1 MPVEI
6 PERLCYKDNMVKIRT
21 RFPPSPTGYL
31 HIGGA
36 RTALFNWLFA
46 RQQGG
51 TFVLRIE
58 DTDVARSTEENTQV
72 ILEGLQWLGL
82 DWDEGPFFQTQRL
95 DLYRRTIRELLE
107 GGQGYYCHCTPELL
121 EQKREQARAE
131 NRKPKYDGTCR
142 DRGLGPAPGAAVRLK
157 APQFGVT
164 RLDDLIKGPV
174 IFQNEELDDLI
185 LARGD
190 GMPTYHLAVVVDDI
204 TMDITHVIRGDDHV
218 NNTPKQI
225 QIYQALGHPL
235 PHYAHVPMIL
245 GSDKTKLSKR
255 HGAVSVLAYREM
267 GVLPEALINTLVRL
281 GWAHGDEEIF
291 SREEMIAKFSLDQ
304 VGKSAGI
311 FNSEKLLWLNSHY
324 LKESPDEKL
333 AGLVAPFI
341 GARGYPADDYSY
353 LARVAG
359 TLKARSKTLVEMAE
373 AADFYFQEEL
383 SYPPEAVQKF
393 FTREILPTLEL
404 MIEKLTDLPGWDH
417 SALESVFQGLV
428 DQTGLKMKQIAPPIR
443 LALTGKTA
451 SPGLF
456 EVMEVLGR
464 EGTVGR
470 IQRAVGFIQGG

>member
-1 MPVEI
+1 
-6 PERLCYKDNMVKIRT
+6 D
-21 RFPPSPTGYL
+21 
-31 HIGGA
+31 
-36 RTALFNWLFA
+36 
-46 RQQGG
+46 
-51 TFVLRIE
+51 
-58 DTDVARSTEENTQV
+58 
-72 ILEGLQWLGL
+72 
-82 DWDEGPFFQTQRL
+82 
-95 DLYRRTIRELLE
+95 
-107 GGQGYYCHCTPELL
+107 GGQAYYCHCTPEHL

-142 DRGLGPAPGAAVRLK
+142 EKGLGPAPGAAVRLK
-157 APQFGVT
+157 APQSGVT

-225 QIYQALGHPL
+225 QIYQALGQPL

-245 GSDKTKLSKR
+245 GPDKTKLSKR

-267 GVLPEALINTLVRL
+267 GILPEALINTLVRL

-311 FNSEKLLWLNSHY
+311 FNPEKLLWLNSHY
-324 LKESPDEKL
+324 LKESPDDKL

-341 GARGYPADDYSY
+341 KARGFPADDFSY

-359 TLKARSKTLVEMAE
+359 TLKTRSKTLVEMAE

-383 SYPPEAVQKF
+383 SYPPEAVQKY
-393 FTREILPTLEL
+393 FTKEMRSTLEL
-404 MIEKLTDLPGWDH
+404 LIQRVTDLPVWDH

-428 DQTGLKMKQIAPPIR
+428 EQAGLKMKQIAPPIR

-456 EVMEVLGR
+456 EVMDVLGK

-470 IQRAVGFIQGG
+470 VRRAIQFIQGV

>member
-1 MPVEI
+1 MA
-6 PERLCYKDNMVKIRT
+6 KIRT

-58 DTDVARSTEENTQV
+58 DTDVARSTEENTRV

-95 DLYRRTIRELLE
+95 DFYRRYVRELLD
-107 GGQGYYCHCTPELL
+107 GGQAYYCHCTPELL
-121 EQKREQARAE
+121 EQKRGQARAE
-131 NRKPKYDGTCR
+131 GRKPKYDGTCR
-142 DRGLGPAPGAAVRLK
+142 DQGLGPAPGAAVRLK
-157 APQFGVT
+157 APSSGVT

-174 IFQNEELDDLI
+174 VFQNEELDDLI

-235 PHYAHVPMIL
+235 PQYAHVPMIL
-245 GSDKTKLSKR
+245 GPDKTKLSKR

-267 GVLPEALINTLVRL
+267 GILPEALINTLVRL

-291 SREEMIAKFSLDQ
+291 SREEMIAKFSLEQ

-311 FNSEKLLWLNSHY
+311 FNPEKLLWLNSHY
-324 LKESPDEKL
+324 LKESSDEKL

-341 GARGYPADDYSY
+341 EARGHPTDDFSY

-383 SYPPEAVQKF
+383 SYPPEAVQK
-393 FTREILPTLEL
+393 ILH
-404 MIEKLTDLPGWDH
+404 PGNVAH
-417 SALESVFQGLV
+417 
-428 DQTGLKMKQIAPPIR
+428 
-443 LALTGKTA
+443 
-451 SPGLF
+451 PGVA
-456 EVMEVLGR
+456 ECND
-464 EGTVGR
+464 
-470 IQRAVGFIQGG
+470 

>member
-1 MPVEI
+1 MAGSGLGRGTLLSDPTAGPLPPFVG
-6 PERLCYKDNMVKIRT
+6 RL
-21 RFPPSPTGYL
+21 
-31 HIGGA
+31 
-36 RTALFNWLFA
+36 
-46 RQQGG
+46 
-51 TFVLRIE
+51 
-58 DTDVARSTEENTQV
+58 
-72 ILEGLQWLGL
+72 L
-82 DWDEGPFFQTQRL
+82 D
-95 DLYRRTIRELLE
+95 
-107 GGQGYYCHCTPELL
+107 GGQAYYCHCSPELL
-121 EQKREQARAE
+121 EQKREQARAA
-131 NRKPKYDGTCR
+131 NRKPRYDGTCR
-142 DRGLGPAPGAAVRLK
+142 ELGLGSAPGAAVRLK
-157 APQFGVT
+157 APRSGAT
-164 RLDDLIKGPV
+164 RLEDLIKGPV
-174 IFQNEELDDLI
+174 IFQNEELDDLV

-235 PHYAHVPMIL
+235 PQYAHVPMIL
-245 GSDKTKLSKR
+245 GPDKTKLSKR

-267 GVLPEALINTLVRL
+267 GILPEALINTLVRL

-311 FNSEKLLWLNSHY
+311 FNPEKLLWLNSHY
-324 LKESPDEKL
+324 LKESPDETL

-341 GARGYPADDYSY
+341 EARGYPADD
-353 LARVAG
+353 LAYVAGVAG

-383 SYPPEAVQKF
+383 NFPPEAVQKF
-393 FTREILPTLEL
+393 FILEFLPTLEL
-404 MIEKLTDLPGWDH
+404 LIQRLTDLPAWDH

-456 EVMEVLGR
+456 EVMEVLGK
-464 EGTVGR
+464 ETTVAR
-470 IQRAVGFIQGG
+470 IRKAIKFIQEG